1 MHDDKVTIA
10 KAIGILLMVAVHG
23 GMQKLGA
30 DFIVMF
36 HMPLFFF
43 VSGYCFKEKYISTPP
58 PFL

>member
-30 DFIVMF
+30 DFIAYV
-36 HMPLFFF
+36 PYAIILFRKRILF
-43 VSGYCFKEKYISTPP
+43 
-58 PFL
+58 